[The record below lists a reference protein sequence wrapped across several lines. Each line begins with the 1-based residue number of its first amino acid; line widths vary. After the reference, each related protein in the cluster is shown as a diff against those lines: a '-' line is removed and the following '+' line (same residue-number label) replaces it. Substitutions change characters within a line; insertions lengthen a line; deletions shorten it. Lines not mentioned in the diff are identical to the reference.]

1 MTLPLTLTRRLS
13 LSPPDC
19 FALWADPAALAAWWG
34 PKDASGAPFAAD
46 VVRWSLVEGAEWRI
60 RMTAPSGEE
69 TLQGGEMLEIRAPH
83 LIRFSFHWI
92 IAGRRGPAME
102 IAVRFEAAE
111 GGTLLHFEQTGLP
124 DEPSRESH
132 RVGWTE
138 CLDRLADR
146 AERAAFL
153 AGRASDDG

>member
-1 MTLPLTLTRRLS
+1 MTLSLTLTRRLS

-69 TLQGGEMLEIRAPH
+69 MLQGGEMLQIRAPH
-83 LIRFSFHWI
+83 LIRFSIYWI
-92 IAGRRGPAME
+92 MAGRRGPAME

-111 GGTLLHFEQTGLP
+111 AGTLLHFEQTGLEG
-124 DEPSRESH
+124 DDARDSH
-132 RVGWTE
+132 RVGWSE
-138 CLDRLADR
+138 CLDRLAEVATG
-146 AERAAFL
+146 AET
-153 AGRASDDG
+153 